1 MTSPHHAYK
10 INTGKSTMTLL
21 QEILP
26 MPKARVVVVVMMAP
40 EELEMAVM
48 PIGLLTIVIVAITMG
63 PP

>member
-26 MPKARVVVVVMMAP
+26 MKARVVVVMMAP
-40 EELEMAVM
+40 KELELAVM